1 MNQANRNSDQNNEIV
16 ATFLNLLLADEY
28 VLYTKTRSAHW
39 NVDGSN
45 YFELH
50 VFLENQFNTLDY
62 IIDEIAEQ
70 IRSLGH
76 FASGSVKDF
85 LSVSHINQDSHNF
98 KNSKEIFEMLRNDH
112 DAIISMIQHEVV
124 PISKKLKDKNTA
136 TFVTELM
143 EKHKKMAW
151 MLRFFM
157 SNPEFN
163 EEVQMQTTNE
173 KISQS

>member
-1 MNQANRNSDQNNEIV
+1 MNQTDRITNQNNEVI

-28 VLYTKTRSAHW
+28 VLYTKTRAAHW

-62 IIDEIAEQ
+62 MIDEIAEQ

-76 FASGSVKDF
+76 FASCSLKDF
-85 LSVSHINQDSHNF
+85 LSVSQMDNDRHDF

-112 DAIISMIQHEVV
+112 DMITNLIQHEVI
-124 PISKKLKDKNTA
+124 PISKRLKSPDTA
-136 TFVTELM
+136 LFITGLM
-143 EKHKKMAW
+143 EQHKKMAW

-163 EEVQMQTTNE
+163 KGKLILETNNQEVN
-173 KISQS
+173 

>member
-1 MNQANRNSDQNNEIV
+1 MNQSTRIPDQNNKVV

-39 NVDGSN
+39 NMDGSN

-76 FASGSVKDF
+76 FASGSV
-85 LSVSHINQDSHNF
+85 VSQFNHDNYNF

-112 DAIISMIQHEVV
+112 DAIIRMIQHEVV
-124 PISKKLKDKNTA
+124 PISKELKDKNTA
-136 TFVTELM
+136 SFITGLM
-143 EKHKKMAW
+143 EQHKKMAW
-151 MLRFFM
+151 MIRFFM

-163 EEVQMQTTNE
+163 EEEQIQTTNE
-173 KISQS
+173 QIVNIQN